1 MAIDPREMSVLI
13 SMGRRGLVKG
23 EDSPVMKR
31 VLLALGPEA
40 RRIADLLRG
49 REVESPTRDEQVAVH
64 VLRGQ
69 PVPEELKRK
78 QAS

>member
-1 MAIDPREMSVLI
+1 MAIDPREMSVLV
-13 SMGRRGLVKG
+13 SMGRRGPVEG

-31 VLLALGPEA
+31 VLPALGPEA

-49 REVESPTRDEQVAVH
+49 REVEAPMRDEQVAVY

-69 PVPEELKRK
+69 PVPEALKRK
-78 QAS
+78 KAS